1 MQLTDTS
8 VYLKEEQTM
17 WNDIP
22 PVWQTAFSE
31 MWKSFCAGSP
41 PIGAA
46 LCDADGKVILY
57 DHNRN
62 NEPQTS
68 NKRISHAEVNI
79 LSRLDTS
86 VFNSRTLTLY
96 STMEPCPMCMG
107 TILMTSLKEVH
118 SAARDNYCG
127 MAHLLESDPYY
138 RSKNIGCTFEG
149 GELELVQLTVQ
160 SYFELRH
167 VENGASPKVLEKF
180 AEYCPE
186 AAETAKRLYK
196 TKWLDEA
203 VETGKDMSEVFDHII
218 AEISKDSK

>member
-17 WNDIP
+17 WHDIS

-68 NKRISHAEVNI
+68 NRRISHAEVNI

-96 STMEPCPMCMG
+96 STMEPYGNDTDDEFKRG
-107 TILMTSLKEVH
+107 TFSRKGQLLRNGTSSGKRSVLQIKEH
-118 SAARDNYCG
+118 
-127 MAHLLESDPYY
+127 
-138 RSKNIGCTFEG
+138 
-149 GELELVQLTVQ
+149 
-160 SYFELRH
+160 
-167 VENGASPKVLEKF
+167 
-180 AEYCPE
+180 
-186 AAETAKRLYK
+186 RLY
-196 TKWLDEA
+196 
-203 VETGKDMSEVFDHII
+203 I
-218 AEISKDSK
+218 